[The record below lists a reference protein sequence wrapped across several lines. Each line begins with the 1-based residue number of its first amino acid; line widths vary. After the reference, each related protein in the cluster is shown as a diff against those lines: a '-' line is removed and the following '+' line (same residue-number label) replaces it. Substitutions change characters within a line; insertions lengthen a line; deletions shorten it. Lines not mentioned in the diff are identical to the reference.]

1 MTSQEVLNHLI
12 SVCAD
17 SEKRYQHAA
26 LDVGKEYLARFF
38 NDQAMARRRAAE
50 ELRGLLRIVGGS
62 ESNGGT
68 IVGTADALAMDAN
81 VVMSMGDTGVVD
93 WCRKDAQAV
102 IKQYEQI
109 LHQDLSP
116 QIRDVL
122 MRQLGEVRATVADM
136 ESVLAIYGGARSQ
149 ADLGRTTPRPRR

>member
-1 MTSQEVLNHLI
+1 MTAQEVLNHLI

-17 SEKRYQHAA
+17 SEKRYHHAA

-38 NDQAMARRRAAE
+38 NDHAMARRRAAD

-62 ESNGGT
+62 ESDGST
-68 IVGTADALAMDAN
+68 IKGTADTVAMDFN

-93 WCRKDAQAV
+93 WCREDARAV
-102 IKQYEQI
+102 IGEYERM
-109 LHQDLSP
+109 LRADLSP

-122 MRQLGEVRATVADM
+122 MRQVAEVRATVADM
-136 ESVLAIYGGARSQ
+136 ESVLAIYGGARS
-149 ADLGRTTPRPRR
+149 